1 MADLFATLW
10 QTLTSGLPILLLHF
24 VTTIVLLILGGALY
38 MLITPFN
45 ERELIAQGNIA
56 AGLALSGALVS
67 ITIPLAATLATN
79 HIWLDIMLWGV
90 IAVLVQLLTVTIA
103 TVLFRGLRSAIEQGN
118 IAIAAVLVG
127 VQLSIALLNAG
138 AMVG

>member
-10 QTLTSGLPILLLHF
+10 QTLNSGLPILLLHF
-24 VTTIVLLILGGALY
+24 VTTLVLLALGAALY
-38 MLITPFN
+38 MVITPFN

-79 HIWLDIMLWGV
+79 HIWLDIMLWGI
-90 IAVLVQLLTVTIA
+90 IAILVQLLTVTIA
-103 TVLFRGLRSAIEQGN
+103 TVLFRGFRSAIEQGN

-127 VQLSIALLNAG
+127 VQLAIALLNAG